1 MCESLST
8 ECLSLND
15 QSFMTRPTL
24 IDFNLVELKYYPF
37 MISSDKC
44 HGSFNN
50 ISRKCVFPK
59 NAKDINFKVFNMITN
74 ENEAKTNS
82 KAYFM

>member
-1 MCESLST
+1 MSESLST

-50 ISRKCVFPK
+50 ISRKFVFRK
-59 NAKDINFKVFNMITN
+59 KAKDINFKVFNMITN